1 GNGLVRT
8 VGDFGAQGTP
18 PSHPDLLDWLA
29 VEFVESGW
37 NVKAML
43 KTLVMSQ
50 TYRQTARREP
60 IHLERDPENQ
70 LLARSPRFR
79 LQGEMIRDHA
89 LSVSGLLVDQT
100 GGPAVKP
107 YQPPNIWNE
116 VSLNGGLRYTQD
128 KGEKLYR
135 KSMYTYWKRSAPMP
149 NMIIFDAPSREKCVV
164 QRARTNTP
172 LQALV
177 TLNDPQFVEAARVM
191 AERLLTSEKDNGQ
204 RLDLAYRLCVSRP
217 ASPDERR
224 VVLEL
229 LADQKSRFKASP
241 ETAKQLLAVGE
252 SSRDE
257 SLDMQEHAAWTIIC
271 QMFLNLDETLTRG

>member
-1 GNGLVRT
+1 
-8 VGDFGAQGTP
+8 
-18 PSHPDLLDWLA
+18 
-29 VEFVESGW
+29 
-37 NVKAML
+37 
-43 KTLVMSQ
+43 
-50 TYRQTARREP
+50 
-60 IHLERDPENQ
+60 
-70 LLARSPRFR
+70 
-79 LQGEMIRDHA
+79 
-89 LSVSGLLVDQT
+89 
-100 GGPAVKP
+100 
-107 YQPPNIWNE
+107 
-116 VSLNGGLRYTQD
+116 
-128 KGEKLYR
+128 
-135 KSMYTYWKRSAPMP
+135 MP

-191 AERLLTSEKDNGQ
+191 AERLLTSETDNG
-204 RLDLAYRLCVSRP
+204 RRVDLAYRLCVSRP

-252 SSRDE
+252 SARDE

-271 QMFLNLDETLTRG
+271 QMILNLDETLTRG